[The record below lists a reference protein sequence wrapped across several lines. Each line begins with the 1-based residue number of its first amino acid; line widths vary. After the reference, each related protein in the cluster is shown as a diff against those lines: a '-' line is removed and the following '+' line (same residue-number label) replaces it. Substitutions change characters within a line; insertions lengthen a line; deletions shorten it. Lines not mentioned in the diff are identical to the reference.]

1 LKLKKSYEG
10 KLKYLFCSFTLF
22 LLASPFSNSLPAKI
36 IISLI
41 LGVVVTKSFNL
52 YSGLKMKLDAR
63 QQLKSFL
70 EFLSAKISSGNSM
83 ETSFLL
89 ARNEFSSIYEK
100 NSYISKALEELFY
113 NLDRGESFDFAL
125 SKMGKTL
132 PCPEAHSL
140 FETLSKMRHMGSSNL
155 LLIRQSLSMVSDLL
169 MVSKDIS
176 GEVSQKR
183 LESTIMSAMPFAV
196 VWSLNTGASDY
207 MGPALSFPIGRFV
220 LLFAFILSVL
230 SFSLGLYIVSN
241 SVYSSYFDTKS
252 QSRSS
257 LSYYLK
263 NLYRHLVERYPQL
276 NNFLVYIIEIMPE
289 SYILPQKR
297 TLNYLYPANNRALE
311 EHIFEKISIIISV
324 FLICLLVLF
333 FTDISVI
340 LFLLLGIF
348 LVILHDFETRDKI
361 EKNKNAMMQDLPGFV
376 ALLHTL
382 LASGI
387 VLEKAL
393 EMSINT
399 YYNSTLQL
407 RGELDILRSNMGSG
421 IPLAESIERFSDRI
435 LVPEISGALILA
447 SQYSKSGDA
456 YTLELMKIQTGS
468 CWIQAKVSASKALEQ
483 SSVKLLIP
491 MVLQLVC
498 VMAITITP
506 AVLSYQMF

>member
-1 LKLKKSYEG
+1 LKKSYENS
-10 KLKYLFCSFTLF
+10 LKYLFCSFTLF
-22 LLASPFSNSLPAKI
+22 LLAAPFSNSMPAKI
-36 IISLI
+36 ILSLI

-52 YSGLKMKLDAR
+52 YSGLKIKLDAR

-70 EFLSAKISSGNSM
+70 EFLCTKISSGNSM

-89 ARNEFSSIYEK
+89 ARNEFSSLYGK

-113 NLDRGESFDFAL
+113 NLDRGESFDYAL
-125 SKMGKTL
+125 SKMGKNL
-132 PCPEAHSL
+132 PCPESHSL

-196 VWSLNTGASDY
+196 LWSLNTGASDY
-207 MGPALSFPIGRFV
+207 MDPALSFPIGRFV
-220 LLFAFILSVL
+220 LLLAFFVSVL
-230 SFSLGLYIVSN
+230 SFCLGLYIVSN
-241 SVYSSYFDTKS
+241 SVY
-252 QSRSS
+252 QSHTDIRRQSKSS
-257 LSYYLK
+257 LSYYFK
-263 NLYRHLVERYPQL
+263 KLYGYLVKRYPQL
-276 NNFLVYIIEIMPE
+276 NNFLVFLMQILPE

-297 TLNYLYPANNRALE
+297 TLRYLYPANKNAQE
-311 EHIFEKISIIISV
+311 EHLFEKICILISV
-324 FLICLLVLF
+324 FITYLLTSTF
-333 FTDISVI
+333 ADISLI
-340 LFLLLGIF
+340 PFLLLGIF
-348 LVILHDFETRDKI
+348 LVIIHDLETRDKI

-393 EMSINT
+393 EMCIKT
-399 YYNSTLQL
+399 YYNSTMQL
-407 RGELDILRSNMGSG
+407 RGELDILRSDMGSG
-421 IPLAESIERFSDRI
+421 ILLAKAVERFSDRI

-498 VMAITITP
+498 VMVITITP
-506 AVLSYQMF
+506 AVLSFQMF